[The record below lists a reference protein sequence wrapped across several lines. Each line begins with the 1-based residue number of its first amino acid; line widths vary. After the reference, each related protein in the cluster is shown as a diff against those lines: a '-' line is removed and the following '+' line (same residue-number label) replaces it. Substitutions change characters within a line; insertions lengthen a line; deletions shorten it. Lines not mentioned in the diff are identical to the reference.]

1 MELHERI
8 APGARPA
15 AQAGQDPFS
24 ELKTRVHLALI
35 SEIGPSLYAVG
46 VDPHV
51 IRQRVETSLRE
62 KLATEP
68 GLSRDDR
75 ERLLSELADDVLG
88 YGPLERLL
96 MDESVSEVMVN
107 GPHAIWVER
116 NGRLYETSQ
125 QFTDDS
131 HLRRIINKIVS
142 QVGRRIDESQPMVD
156 ARLPDGSRV
165 NAIIPPLS
173 LSGPLLTIRKFHQHR
188 FSLEELIKIGTMSEQ
203 AV

>member
-8 APGARPA
+8 ATGARPA
-15 AQAGQDPFS
+15 THAGHDPFS

-35 SEIGPSLYAVG
+35 SEVGPSLYAVG
-46 VDPHV
+46 ADPHV
-51 IRQRVETSLRE
+51 VRQRVETSLRE
-62 KLATEP
+62 KLAAEQ

-75 ERLLSELADDVLG
+75 DRLLAELADDVLG

-96 MDESVSEVMVN
+96 MDGPGREVMVN

-142 QVGRRIDESQPMVD
+142 QVGRRID
-156 ARLPDGSRV
+156 
-165 NAIIPPLS
+165 
-173 LSGPLLTIRKFHQHR
+173 
-188 FSLEELIKIGTMSEQ
+188 
-203 AV
+203 

>member
-1 MELHERI
+1 MEVDERI
-8 APGARPA
+8 AKEARPA
-15 AQAGQDPFS
+15 THAGHDPLS
-24 ELKTRVHLALI
+24 ELNTGVHLALI
-35 SEIGPSLYAVG
+35 SEVGPWLYAVG
-46 VDPHV
+46 ADPHV
-51 IRQRVETSLRE
+51 VRQRVEPILRE
-62 KLATEP
+62 KLAAEQ

-75 ERLLSELADDVLG
+75 DRLLAELADDVLG

-96 MDESVSEVMVN
+96 MDDSVSEVMVN

-125 QFTDDS
+125 HFTDDS

-165 NAIIPPLS
+165 NAIIAPLS